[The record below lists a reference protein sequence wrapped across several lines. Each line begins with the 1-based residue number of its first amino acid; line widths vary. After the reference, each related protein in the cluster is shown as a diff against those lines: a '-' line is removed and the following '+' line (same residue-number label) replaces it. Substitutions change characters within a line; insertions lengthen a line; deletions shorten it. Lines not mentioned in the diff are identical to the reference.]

1 MRQGIPAHELY
12 PIDNLNMEKRCL
24 EELEKVYF
32 ECGISMPKC
41 ILGTVSKAMV
51 PQII

>member
-1 MRQGIPAHELY
+1 MRQGIPAHELC
-12 PIDNLNMEKRCL
+12 PIDNLDMEKRCL
-24 EELEKVYF
+24 EELEKVTF
-32 ECGISMPKC
+32 KFGISMLKH